1 MRKSIHKKYIETHK
15 VEYTSEIT
23 CDVCGKVL
31 NKFIEPCNDE
41 IHLGYVDLFVV
52 RSGSYYDDYYDC
64 TSYATELDC
73 CSAECASKAATKAIN
88 EANIAD
94 GDTIEVEKRKFPIA
108 NEDAMF
114 FKVIVDRR

>member
-23 CDVCGKVL
+23 CDICGKVL
-31 NKFIEPCNDE
+31 NNFIEPCDDN

-52 RSGSYYDDYYDC
+52 RSGSYYDDYNDC
-64 TSYATELDC
+64 TSYATRLDC
-73 CSAECASKAATKAIN
+73 CSAECALNAATKALNAAITY
-88 EANIAD
+88 
-94 GDTIEVEKRKFPIA
+94 GDTIELEKREFPIA

-114 FKVIVDRR
+114 FKIIEDRR